1 MKINVLEE
9 LEIHF
14 NEIAE
19 RLNQI
24 KKSSLI
30 LQDYIQNNNYL
41 KQNDVENLTSVLKQ
55 KFIEIGEKFALLEE
69 ELNFQ

>member
-1 MKINVLEE
+1 MKIDVLEE

-30 LQDYIQNNNYL
+30 LQDYIQNNNDL
-41 KQNDVENLTSVLKQ
+41 KPNDIENLTFVLKQ

-69 ELNFQ
+69 ELNF